1 MIIKEENAVL
11 VKPVNKYNIKKMQS
25 RFSFILSILACLFC
39 FCTNGHAQEITTE
52 ENNNPVILYSDT
64 PKKYEIGGIKV
75 EGVKNYE
82 DYVLIGLSGLSVGQT
97 VTVPGDD
104 ITTAVKRY
112 WRHGLF
118 SDVRIEAEKI
128 VGNKIYLKIILA
140 QRPRISDIHYHGIK
154 KSERE
159 DLEAKLGLA
168 KGSQI
173 TPNLINRAKLLI
185 KRHFDDKGFKNAE
198 VEIIEKNLEGNK
210 DQVDVDIVIDKKEKV
225 KVHQITID
233 GNTIL
238 SDKKLKRVMKKT
250 NEKNKLANLFRTKK
264 FIEEKYEEDKQ
275 LIIDKYNE
283 LGYRDAQI
291 VVDSITPYDDRT
303 VDIYMHIEEGDKYY
317 LRNIS
322 WVGNTIYPSN
332 YLATLLRMKR
342 GDVYNQKLLN

>member
-1 MIIKEENAVL
+1 MITKGENAVSA
-11 VKPVNKYNIKKMQS
+11 KPVNNYNLYKMKY
-25 RFSFILSILACLFC
+25 RLPYILAIFAYVICIC
-39 FCTNGHAQEITTE
+39 NSTYAQVVTTE
-52 ENNNPVILYSDT
+52 ENNNPVILYSAN

-97 VTVPGDD
+97 ITVPGDD
-104 ITTAVKRY
+104 ITSAVKRY
-112 WRHGLF
+112 WKHGLF

-128 VGNKIYLKIILA
+128 VGNKIYLKIILT
-140 QRPRISDIHYHGIK
+140 QRPRIAEINYHGVK

-159 DLEAKLGLA
+159 DLEAKLGLS

-173 TPNLINRAKLLI
+173 TPNVINRIKLLI

-198 VEIIEKNLEGNK
+198 VNVIERNIESNKEQVNLDII
-210 DQVDVDIVIDKKEKV
+210 IDKKEKV
-225 KVHQITID
+225 KVHQITIE
-233 GNTIL
+233 GNTVL
-238 SDKKLKRVMKKT
+238 TDKKLKRIMKKT
-250 NEKNKLANLFRTKK
+250 NEKNKLVNLFRTKK

-291 VVDSITPYDDRT
+291 IVDSITPYDDRT
-303 VDIYMHIEEGDKYY
+303 VDIYIKIEEGDKYY

-322 WVGNTIYPSN
+322 WVGNT
-332 YLATLLRMKR
+332 
-342 GDVYNQKLLN
+342 V